1 MTQYLQKTLE
11 PLSAWR
17 GRDLADTDDWI
28 ISLDIDHI
36 KELTAAMVAN
46 EQQGTDPFHI
56 SADDFPLPTV
66 SQICRRIQSDLEGG
80 RGFALIRV
88 LPVARYSLDQ
98 NALIFWGLGT
108 HLGMA
113 ETQDRAGNL
122 LHHVRDTGE
131 DLSNDNVRAYQTRG
145 AIGYHNDGAD
155 VFMLLCLKTAGCGGR
170 TKLVSGVS
178 VFNEILRRK
187 PDLTTVL
194 QEPFYFDLRGQQ
206 RQDQA
211 PYQSV
216 PIYNF
221 HDGNLC
227 VLYKR
232 EYIDLAQR
240 FPQVPT
246 LTERQ
251 IAALDLLDKIC
262 DECALE
268 FEMRPGDILAANNY
282 DCLHARSAY
291 QENPVHNQN
300 RHMLRI
306 WLTLPNGRALPPVFA
321 TTREFCH
328 SFARRQ
334 AYRE

>member
-1 MTQYLQKTLE
+1 MTQYLQETLE
-11 PLSAWR
+11 RPSAWR

-28 ISLDIDHI
+28 INLNVDHI
-36 KELTAAMVAN
+36 EELTASIVAN
-46 EQQGTDPFHI
+46 AQRGTDLFHI

-66 SQICRRIQSDLEGG
+66 SQLCRRIQSDLEGG
-80 RGFALIRV
+80 RGFALIRG

-98 NALIFWGLGT
+98 NSLAIWGLGT
-108 HLGMA
+108 HVGMA
-113 ETQDRAGNL
+113 ETQDRDGNL

-155 VFMLLCLKTAGCGGR
+155 VFMLLCLKTAGRGGR
-170 TKLVSGVS
+170 TKLVSGVA
-178 VFNEILRRK
+178 VFNEILRRQ
-187 PDLTTVL
+187 PDLATLL

-251 IAALDLLDKIC
+251 IAALDLLDQIC

-268 FEMRPGDILAANNY
+268 FDMRPGDILVVNNY

-291 QENPVHNQN
+291 QDNSDHNQN
-300 RHMLRI
+300 RHMLRL

-321 TTREFCH
+321 TTREFYH
-328 SFARRQ
+328 SFARRK
-334 AYRE
+334 AHHE